1 MNGERSK
8 LDRANN
14 LPPAVA
20 AGRRRPLEAL
30 ATHALP
36 EESQQDVGAGAEGGR
51 VPAVVLRPSHRRPA
65 QRGHAGRPA
74 APRHP
79 HARLAGARGGGEG
92 GEAEGRRGGAG
103 GAEEEGGEEGSEGVG
118 LEEVRGQGG
127 EPQQALRVQDGRVS
141 DRSDGV
147 DREIELYTVKFVLK
161 TMIFL

>member
-1 MNGERSK
+1 MNGERTE

-14 LPPAVA
+14 FPPAVA
-20 AGRRRPLEAL
+20 AGRHRPLEAL

-36 EESQQDVGAGAEGGR
+36 EEGQQDVGAGTAGDR
-51 VPAVVLRPSHRRPA
+51 VPAVVLRPAHRRPA
-65 QRGHAGRPA
+65 QRGHAGRPQ

-92 GEAEGRRGGAG
+92 GEAEGGRGGAG
-103 GAEEEGGEEGSEGVG
+103 GAEEEGGEGLEGVG

-141 DRSDGV
+141 DGSDGV